1 MVNNRIELNK
11 VFIDALPVLDK
22 LNNAGF
28 EAYFVGGSVRDAL
41 LGKEVNDVD
50 IATSAFP
57 LEVKH
62 LFKKTIDVGIE
73 HGTVMI
79 LSGNN
84 SYEITTFRTEST
96 YQDFRRP
103 DSVTFVR
110 SLKEDLKRRDFTINA
125 LAMDREGI
133 IHDYFNGK
141 EDLKSRLIKAVG
153 IPDERFNEDALRML
167 RATRFASQ
175 LDFEIE
181 DNTVNAIKKHARLLE
196 HIAMERI
203 QIEFVKMLLGRSKNK
218 GLIYFIETD
227 LYVYCPGLDRQ
238 GLEGLINIEEDFENE
253 LQIWV
258 SYLLLS
264 SLKFNQHRG
273 FLRSWKLSN
282 KMIQDI
288 EIVYNTIQE
297 RLHKQINVKTVYKVG
312 INLSL
317 ETEKVL
323 DLLGYPSNL
332 GLVESTYNSLPIYS
346 KKELAVSGSD
356 LLKLTDHNA
365 GKWLGDLLE
374 QIEQAV
380 LDKEIEN
387 DYSQILEWITD
398 KQLIP
403 EQKEI

>member
-133 IHDYFNGK
+133 IHDYFKGK

-203 QIEFVKMLLGRSKNK
+203 QIEFVKMLLGSSKNK

-288 EIVYNTIQE
+288 GIVYNTIQE
-297 RLHKQINVKTVYKVG
+297 RLYKQINVKTVYKVG

-346 KKELAVSGSD
+346 KKELAVSGRD

-387 DYSQILEWITD
+387 DYSKILEWITD

>member
-1 MVNNRIELNK
+1 MELNK

>member
-22 LNNAGF
+22 LNTAGF

-133 IHDYFNGK
+133 IHDYFKGK

-181 DNTVNAIKKHARLLE
+181 ENTVNAIKKHARLLE